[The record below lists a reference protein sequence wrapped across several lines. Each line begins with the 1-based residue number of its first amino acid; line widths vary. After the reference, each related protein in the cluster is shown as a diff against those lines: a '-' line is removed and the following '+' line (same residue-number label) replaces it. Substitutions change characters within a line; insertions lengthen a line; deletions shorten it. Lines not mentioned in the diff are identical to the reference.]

1 LTARRIFSTLDA
13 RPSKKQ
19 SVRRLVQRLST
30 TLTIVSKFR
39 VGIRIAA
46 RGTLTFGFES
56 NSNGGFGLLI
66 TGAAGSALR
75 NFDTLNNGFGIQ
87 LTTAI
92 GVELDDFDSNVNS
105 FTGVTMT
112 GGSDVK
118 MTDTVIDGNSNFG
131 LLMLSSS
138 GNFID
143 DF

>member
-1 LTARRIFSTLDA
+1 MD
-13 RPSKKQ
+13 
-19 SVRRLVQRLST
+19 
-30 TLTIVSKFR
+30 
-39 VGIRIAA
+39 
-46 RGTLTFGFES
+46 
-56 NSNGGFGLLI
+56 
-66 TGAAGSALR
+66 
-75 NFDTLNNGFGIQ
+75 FDTLNNGFGIQ

-92 GVELDDFDSNVNS
+92 GLELDVFNSNVNS

-112 GGSDVK
+112 GGSGVK